1 MFTFDRS
8 SCWENA
14 KNFAYFGLG
23 VNLLELVFE
32 FFAKA
37 FEQTIVFSNFF
48 HKLFRVNFTFH
59 LVKTHAS
66 VKNYK
71 QLVVMVSCRL
81 QCCTLENIVLWDTFQ
96 SHDRRTMFIYDRTR
110 SQTIATDRTNRTWL
124 YSCNRL
130 RSRSHSIAH
139 DRTAVHI

>member
-66 VKNYK
+66 VKNDK

-81 QCCTLENIVLWDTFQ
+81 QCCTLGK
-96 SHDRRTMFIYDRTR
+96 
-110 SQTIATDRTNRTWL
+110 
-124 YSCNRL
+124 
-130 RSRSHSIAH
+130 HSIMG
-139 DRTAVHI
+139 HIPIA

>member
-37 FEQTIVFSNFF
+37 FEQTIVFFNFF

-66 VKNYK
+66 VKNDK

-81 QCCTLENIVLWDTFQ
+81 QCCTLGK
-96 SHDRRTMFIYDRTR
+96 
-110 SQTIATDRTNRTWL
+110 
-124 YSCNRL
+124 
-130 RSRSHSIAH
+130 HSIMG
-139 DRTAVHI
+139 HIPIA